1 MLLCCFVFL
10 SFLPL
15 GYILYGF
22 YLFAKIFLNLS
33 LPSPIHS
40 AGLDPNYCMCAL
52 HLLGAVSFFTLLHLI
67 MVLSSCWSVFF
78 FLFAF
83 KLTTGELFLAWG
95 LCCPACTPPHHILPL
110 TSQGC
115 SCHTSPSSPWPSSC
129 RFREMRAEQP
139 ALTLR
144 RGKSPGKLI
153 VCHCSAGVGWGC
165 CCGVIEPVLKHLN
178 PPGRSGLD
186 LCCELETSLYPTGI
200 PWRPFPLHFKHNL
213 KIECW
218 SLPGFAL
225 PLALSVTAS
234 EVFPATGFIFA
245 WCCFGL
251 IFFFLIC
258 MFL

>member
-22 YLFAKIFLNLS
+22 YLFAKIFLNISFSSFTDPQCWIRSKL
-33 LPSPIHS
+33 LYVCFAPVRCCFFLHFVT
-40 AGLDPNYCMCAL
+40 PNYGFVQ
-52 HLLGAVSFFTLLHLI
+52 LLI
-67 MVLSSCWSVFF
+67 CIF
-78 FLFAF
+78 FLFAL

-153 VCHCSAGVGWGC
+153 VCHCSAGVG
-165 CCGVIEPVLKHLN
+165 
-178 PPGRSGLD
+178 
-186 LCCELETSLYPTGI
+186 
-200 PWRPFPLHFKHNL
+200 
-213 KIECW
+213 
-218 SLPGFAL
+218 
-225 PLALSVTAS
+225 
-234 EVFPATGFIFA
+234 
-245 WCCFGL
+245 
-251 IFFFLIC
+251 
-258 MFL
+258 